1 MKTIYT
7 LLFLCISTL
16 SFSQNWNVVNQ
27 NKTVFFKHSDSTSI
41 TNTIV
46 IDSTIING
54 LNTSYYTGYA
64 FKYCD
69 TCQVGAIYRY
79 AKELLGFTIED
90 DVTNNQYN
98 LDNNTIKQ
106 HSQVND
112 NWAFNSNLTATTINT
127 TEQLVLGVLDSIKTI
142 ELSNTDTIIIS
153 KNNGI
158 IRYPDF
164 ENTGKHY
171 EMVGYH
177 EGQNSFGEYLP
188 NFWRTYD
195 FNVGDVLSYHIQFID
210 GWCNENYTASV
221 KIIDNL
227 SNGDTIKFLVRTL
240 YNYHASA
247 TGQDGCSSSSHTHNS
262 LNTILVINDKRR
274 YENLYGV
281 QFIDTTLSAMTNTN
295 PIMNYYYN
303 YNSEYVGASHFQHPI
318 FGTTKRIHHL
328 NTPSDS
334 TFQLTEFNHIKYFSN
349 TFGTTLLSPLPS
361 VSGDYYSELVG
372 AIING
377 DTTGTVYNFP
387 DDLGFEENTI
397 ANTLEFYPNPA
408 NQDITF
414 KTELAVL
421 EIYSS
426 TRQLVMTINQPYQ
439 VIDVSE
445 LPQGL
450 YFIKG
455 IDFENT
461 SYTSKL
467 IIKE

>member
-27 NKTVFFKHSDSTSI
+27 NRTTFFQHNDSTNI

-46 IDSTIING
+46 IDSILVNG
-54 LNTSYYTGYA
+54 ANTNYYTGYA

-69 TCQVGAIYRY
+69 TCQGGGVYRY
-79 AKELLGFTIED
+79 AKELLGYTIED
-90 DVTNNQYN
+90 DVTYNQYK
-98 LDNNTIKQ
+98 LDNNIIKQ
-106 HSQVND
+106 HAQLNE
-112 NWAFNSNLTATTINT
+112 NWSFNSNIIATTIST
-127 TEQLVLGVLDSIKTI
+127 TQQFILGVLDSVKII
-142 ELSNTDTIIIS
+142 QLSNMDTVIIS

-158 IRYPDF
+158 LRYPDF
-164 ENTGKHY
+164 ENTGKFY

-177 EGQNSFGEYLP
+177 EGQNSFGDYLP

-195 FNVGDVLSYHIQFID
+195 FNVGDILSYDIQFID

-221 KIIDNL
+221 KIIDDL

-247 TGQDGCSSSSHTHNS
+247 TDQNGCSSSSHSHNS
-262 LNTILVINDKRR
+262 LRTILVVNDKRR
-274 YENLYGV
+274 YENLYGI
-281 QFIDTTLSAMTNTN
+281 QFIDTTLSAMTNTY

-303 YNSEYVGASHFQHPI
+303 YNSEYIGSSHFQHPI

-328 NTPSDS
+328 NSPSDS

-349 TFGTTLLSPLPS
+349 TFGTILLSPLPS
-361 VSGDYYSELVG
+361 VSGDYYSQLVG

-377 DTTGTVYNFP
+377 DTTGTIYNFP
-387 DDLGFEENTI
+387 DDLGFEAKAIQNE
-397 ANTLEFYPNPA
+397 LQFYPNPTS
-408 NQDITF
+408 QHITIH
-414 KTELAVL
+414 TELSNIKIYSNLGQLVL
-421 EIYSS
+421 EI
-426 TRQLVMTINQPYQ
+426 NQPNQ
-439 VIDVSE
+439 VIDISE
-445 LPQGL
+445 LPTGL
-450 YFIKG
+450 YFING
-455 IDFENT
+455 TDYESN

-467 IIKE
+467 IIK